1 MKYINQN
8 IEKTS
13 IIINKTQLVSY
24 NFKNCAVLATK
35 IQLHL
40 KCQWNN

>member
-24 NFKNCAVLATK
+24 NFKHRAVLATK
-35 IQLHL
+35 IQLNL
-40 KCQWNN
+40 KCQWNT